1 MKHQFKNP
9 YEFEGE
15 TFTEIDIPLET
26 VTGADL
32 ARLSRRFL
40 NEHRE
45 VNPATVLFD
54 YGFAAE
60 LAARC
65 AKQPLEF
72 FEQMPAPDYVNI
84 AAAVIRFFFDAESA
98 AATPQNS

>member
-1 MKHQFKNP
+1 MIHKFKKA
-9 YEFEGE
+9 YEFEGRSY
-15 TFTEIDIPLET
+15 TEIEIPLES
-26 VTGADL
+26 VTGAEL

-60 LAARC
+60 LAAKC